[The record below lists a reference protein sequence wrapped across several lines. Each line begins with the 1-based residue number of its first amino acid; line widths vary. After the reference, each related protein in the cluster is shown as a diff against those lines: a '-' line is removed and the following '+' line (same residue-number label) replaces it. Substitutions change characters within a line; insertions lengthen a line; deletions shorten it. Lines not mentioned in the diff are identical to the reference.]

1 MIRKIFK
8 ITDMHCTSCALLI
21 EADLEDIGVKAKASY
36 AKGEVE
42 VEFDEKEISD
52 QKIIE
57 VIKKSGY
64 NAVTS

>member
-1 MIRKIFK
+1 MMKKTLK

-42 VEFDEKEISD
+42 VEFDEGKMD
-52 QKIIE
+52 VTKIINA
-57 VIKKSGY
+57 IKKSGY
-64 NAVTS
+64 KAVAA